1 MKTMAL
7 EISIQCHKDACRKS
21 LSKYTTRAFQAIPRI
36 EAPTI
41 LDIGCGSGVPT
52 LELSRRC
59 DGEVIGLDIDRS
71 LLDLLEEKIRR
82 AGLSDRV
89 RAVEGSMFELGFPDE
104 SFDIIWA
111 EGSISVI
118 GFEKGIRDWRRFIK
132 PGGYLVVFDQ
142 SRGLSEKLRHI
153 TSSGYTLIDHFE
165 VKGEAFWED
174 YYIPLQKR
182 IDNLRI
188 EFRGDTQAQRAL
200 EKEQSEIDMVKRDPG
215 KFDSTFFII
224 RKKTCAREG
233 GV

>member
-7 EISIQCHKDACRKS
+7 ETSIQCHKDACRKS

-89 RAVEGSMFELGFPDE
+89 RAVEGSMF
-104 SFDIIWA
+104 
-111 EGSISVI
+111 
-118 GFEKGIRDWRRFIK
+118 
-132 PGGYLVVFDQ
+132 
-142 SRGLSEKLRHI
+142 
-153 TSSGYTLIDHFE
+153 
-165 VKGEAFWED
+165 
-174 YYIPLQKR
+174 
-182 IDNLRI
+182 
-188 EFRGDTQAQRAL
+188 
-200 EKEQSEIDMVKRDPG
+200 
-215 KFDSTFFII
+215 
-224 RKKTCAREG
+224 
-233 GV
+233 

>member
-1 MKTMAL
+1 MAL
-7 EISIQCHKDACRKS
+7 EISIQCHKDACRKN
-21 LSKYTTRAFQAIPRI
+21 LNKHTIRAFQTLPRI

-52 LELSRRC
+52 LELSRQC
-59 DGEVIGLDIDRS
+59 NGKITGLDIDRF
-71 LLDLLEEKIRR
+71 LLGFLEKKIQR

-89 RAVEGSMFELGFPDE
+89 RAVECSMFELGFPDE

-118 GFEKGIRDWRRFIK
+118 DFEKGIRDWRRLIK

-174 YYIPLQKR
+174 YYMPLQKR

-188 EFRGDTQAQRAL
+188 EFRGDTHAQRAL
-200 EKEQSEIDMVKRDPG
+200 EKEQSEIDMVKRDPS
-215 KFDSTFFII
+215 KFNSTFFII
-224 RKKTCAREG
+224 QRRPWRA
-233 GV
+233 

>member
-1 MKTMAL
+1 MAP
-7 EISIQCHKDACRKS
+7 ETSIQRHKDACRKN
-21 LSKYTTRAFQAIPRI
+21 LNKYTIRAFQTLPRI

-52 LELSRRC
+52 LELSRQC
-59 DGEVIGLDIDRS
+59 NGKITGLDIDRF
-71 LLDLLEEKIRR
+71 LLDLLEKKIQR

-89 RAVEGSMFELGFPDE
+89 RAVECSMYELDFPEE

-132 PGGYLVVFDQ
+132 PGGYLVVFDE

-153 TSSGYTLIDHFE
+153 ATSGYDLINHFE

-174 YYIPLQKR
+174 YYIPLQRR
-182 IDNLRI
+182 INNLRI
-188 EFRGDTQAQRAL
+188 EYRGDTQAQKAF
-200 EKEQSEIDMVKRDPG
+200 EKEQSEINMVKRDPSR
-215 KFDSTFFII
+215 FNSTFFIMQ
-224 RKKTCAREG
+224 KKNRRA
-233 GV
+233 

>member
-7 EISIQCHKDACRKS
+7 ETSMQCHKDACRAN
-21 LSKYTTRAFQAIPRI
+21 LSKHTVRAFQTLPRI

-52 LELSRRC
+52 LELARQC
-59 DGEVIGLDIDRS
+59 DGEIIGLDIDRF
-71 LLDLLEEKIRR
+71 LLDILEKKIQE

-89 RAVEGSMFELGFPDE
+89 RAVECSMFKLDFPDE

-118 GFEKGIRDWRRFIK
+118 GFEKGIRDWRQFIK
-132 PGGYLVVFDQ
+132 PGGYLVVFDE

-153 TSSGYTLIDHFE
+153 ASSGYDLINHFE

-182 IDNLRI
+182 INNIRI
-188 EFRGDTQAQRAL
+188 EYRGDTQAQKAF
-200 EKEQSEIDMVKRDPG
+200 EKEQSEINMVKRDPSR
-215 KFDSTFFII
+215 FNSTFFIMQ
-224 RKKTCAREG
+224 KKNRRA
-233 GV
+233 